1 MKKELNLSVKEVAAL
16 LQIPVVKIQRWVYQG
31 QIPCKF
37 KGNDY
42 YFKEKDI
49 LKWAKSHGMIISKGV
64 EGEEN
69 VASEDDCTLKKGI
82 ENGGVFFNLEGD
94 DTYSVIKNAVEKI
107 DFPEKLDRNLILN
120 ELISREEI
128 ASTGIGRGV
137 AIPHT
142 RRELDLKF
150 KHLMVPIFFLKNRI
164 DFNSLDGQSVFV
176 LFFIFSPSAKVHL
189 KLLSRLSYLLRDK
202 MFLDN
207 LKNCKN
213 KEELISLIEKNEKR
227 FENN

>member
-16 LQIPVVKIQRWVYQG
+16 LQIPVVKVQRWIYQG

-49 LKWAKSHGMIISKGV
+49 LNWAKSHGMIISKGV
-64 EGEEN
+64 EREKN
-69 VASEDDCTLKKGI
+69 VVSEDDCTLKKGI

-107 DFPEKLDRNLILN
+107 DFPEKLDKNLILN

-150 KHLMVPIFFLKNRI
+150 KHLMVPVFFLKNRI

-213 KEELISLIEKNEKR
+213 KGELISLIEKNERR